1 MAKPTPE
8 AGGGKPDNLDLSSLK
23 PLSQKK
29 EVGSG
34 EKKLGPLSSEELKQQ
49 LSDPAREA
57 FKRKRSGAR
66 RGAVIGHN
74 WLDLF
79 RDKEET

>member
-1 MAKPTPE
+1 MDTPE
-8 AGGGKPDNLDLSSLK
+8 TGGKPDKLDVSSLK
-23 PLSQKK
+23 PLPEKR

-34 EKKLGPLSSEELKQQ
+34 VKKAALPRSEELKQQ

-57 FKRKRSGAR
+57 FKRMRPGAR

-79 RDKEET
+79 RDKEEA